1 MLTVTD
7 VSVDYGPVR
16 ALDGVSLR
24 LERGQVGTVIGSNG
38 AGKSTL
44 LKVISGLVES
54 SGGAVE
60 LDGHERF
67 QRQPAHKR
75 LGLGI
80 AHVLEGHRVFGDQ
93 SVHQNLMLGALDRYR
108 SRRTRSEVVADAE
121 AQYER
126 FPILGDRR
134 RQSAATLS
142 GGEQQMLAIAVALMS
157 RPSLLLL
164 DEPSLGLA
172 PKIVED
178 IFELI
183 AALRDEGLTIL
194 LVEQLASLALQVA
207 DVGWV
212 LRRGELVAS
221 GPAAE
226 LLGGLHVQEAYLG
239 GATSSPTGAGDGSRK
254 QQAGIDPL

>member
-44 LKVISGLVES
+44 LKVISGLVEPAA
-54 SGGAVE
+54 GTVE
-60 LDGHERF
+60 LEGHDRF
-67 QRQPAHKR
+67 QRHPAYKR

-108 SRRTRSEVVADAE
+108 TRRTRSEVVADAE

-142 GGEQQMLAIAVALMS
+142 GGEQQMLAIAAALMS

-183 AALRDEGLTIL
+183 ADLRDEGLTIL

-239 GATSSPTGAGDGSRK
+239 GAPSSPTGAGDPSRK